1 MRKLFAVIAVV
12 AVLALPVGAQS
23 IDFLVNLM
31 KAVVEEYGIETVIGV
46 LEDLGYIGG
55 GRPCC
60 KGSLRNAR
68 AENLTVNS

>member
-46 LEDLGYIGG
+46 LEDLGYIGEDDLVVKEAQNHLD
-55 GRPCC
+55 REPD
-60 KGSLRNAR
+60 S
-68 AENLTVNS
+68 ES